1 LSQYPTVH
9 NYEVMMF
16 FILLNITFVK
26 KYTEGFYFLMWAAPT
41 TYLIAASMYVTWL
54 ARFSGNANL
63 FYF

>member
-1 LSQYPTVH
+1 
-9 NYEVMMF
+9 MMF